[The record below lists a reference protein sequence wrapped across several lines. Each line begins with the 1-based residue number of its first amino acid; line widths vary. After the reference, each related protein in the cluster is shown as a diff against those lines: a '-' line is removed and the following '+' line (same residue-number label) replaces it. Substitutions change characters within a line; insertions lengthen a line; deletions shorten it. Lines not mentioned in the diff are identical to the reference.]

1 MGYTLVLPQD
11 WPKESDERMLLPAAE
26 IERRHKQG
34 EELELLLSG
43 QCRQRWLRKWLSK
56 GGWHRRRQLWRS
68 RSLASDSK
76 QVLHALQGGLDA

>member
-26 IERRHKQG
+26 IERRRKQG

-43 QCRQRWLRKWLSK
+43 QCR
-56 GGWHRRRQLWRS
+56 
-68 RSLASDSK
+68 
-76 QVLHALQGGLDA
+76 